1 MMRTEIRRGEHG
13 YPDSLLDLG
22 DDAPDTIYCLGD
34 PRALVVPSL
43 GIIGARKFTPYG
55 SAIARR
61 FAGWAA
67 GRGICVVSG
76 AAVGCDQEAHRG
88 ALLASGVTVAV
99 LGCGADVVYPS
110 GSGGLLDAIKDSGC
124 VVSELPWGTRPA
136 RWTFVRRNRLIA
148 ALADALLVVEAGLPS
163 GTFSTAEMAADLG
176 RPVLAV
182 PGSIFAPECRGT
194 NRLLHQGALIASE
207 ISDVAAVL
215 DIETVGETCDLAVQ
229 TRDRMYA
236 ALITDPMRPD
246 DIAVALDL
254 DILEVAMRLSELE
267 SAGKIRRYPDGRYGK
282 VDAATRSSGTI
293 GQR

>member
-1 MMRTEIRRGEHG
+1 MMRTEIRRDEPG
-13 YPDSLLDLG
+13 YPASLLDLG
-22 DDAPDTIYCLGD
+22 EDAPKTLYCVGD
-34 PRALVVPSL
+34 PDVLSMPSL

-61 FAGWAA
+61 FSNWAA
-67 GRGICVVSG
+67 GRGVCVVSG

-88 ALLASGVTVAV
+88 ALAADGTTVAV

-110 GSGGLLDAIKDSGC
+110 GSSELLDAVKDSGC
-124 VVSELPWGTRPA
+124 IVSELPWGTRPA

-148 ALADALLVVEAGLPS
+148 ALSDALLVVEAGLPS
-163 GTFSTAEMAADLG
+163 GTFSTAEMANDLS

-215 DIETVGETCDLAVQ
+215 RIETLGESHELAVT
-229 TRDRMYA
+229 TRDRVYA
-236 ALITDPMRPD
+236 ALIANPMRPD
-246 DIAVALDL
+246 DLAAGLDL
-254 DILEVAMRLSELE
+254 DILDAAIRLSELE
-267 SAGKIRRYPDGRYGK
+267 STGRIRRYADGRYGK
-282 VDAATRSSGTI
+282 A
-293 GQR
+293 